1 MSQDNGGDDD
11 DDDDIVSLS
20 KDVFERRMSTGS
32 GLFFIFGL
40 RFCTKLWKIV
50 SIIVK
55 TLRNSNLVASR
66 SFKMK
71 KTALPIGVRCSKR
84 LCLSFLIGTGLSKD
98 VSERSR
104 STGSENVL
112 HSLGSG
118 FT

>member
-1 MSQDNGGDDD
+1 
-11 DDDDIVSLS
+11 
-20 KDVFERRMSTGS
+20 
-32 GLFFIFGL
+32 
-40 RFCTKLWKIV
+40 
-50 SIIVK
+50 
-55 TLRNSNLVASR
+55 
-66 SFKMK
+66 MK

-84 LCLSFLIGTGLSKD
+84 LCLRFLIGTGLSKD